1 MDKVAYWLW
10 LTEIFGTGN
19 ERLWTAMKCF
29 GEPDTAY
36 WELCRNNHGLKLNQK
51 ELSNMYLEQNKE
63 LNVKEYYIDD
73 GFSGTTFD
81 RPAFYFNFIVQ
92 KLTMQ
97 ASIKYPILN

>member
-51 ELSNMYLEQNKE
+51 ELSNIKSVSLENCLK
-63 LNVKEYYIDD
+63 LIDVYNSR
-73 GFSGTTFD
+73 GFSV
-81 RPAFYFNFIVQ
+81 RVI
-92 KLTMQ
+92 
-97 ASIKYPILN
+97 